1 MTWIWGILLGVV
13 MSICYLMV
21 IEVLEVML
29 NQVDARICSLIIT
42 VVAGVFSVLVGYIKN
57 NQNTEK
63 QEVYNDQKKK

>member
-13 MSICYLMV
+13 MSICYLTV
-21 IEVLEVML
+21 TEVLEVML

-63 QEVYNDQKKK
+63 

>member
-13 MSICYLMV
+13 MSICYLTV
-21 IEVLEVML
+21 TEVLEVML

-57 NQNTEK
+57 IKNIKNTEK
-63 QEVYNDQKKK
+63 

>member
-13 MSICYLMV
+13 MSICYLGV
-21 IEVLEVML
+21 TGVLEVML

-63 QEVYNDQKKK
+63 

>member
-1 MTWIWGILLGVV
+1 MTWIWGILLGIV

-21 IEVLEVML
+21 TEVLGVML

-63 QEVYNDQKKK
+63 

>member
-13 MSICYLMV
+13 MSICYLTV
-21 IEVLEVML
+21 TEVLEVML

-57 NQNTEK
+57 IKNNQNTEK
-63 QEVYNDQKKK
+63 

>member
-63 QEVYNDQKKK
+63 

>member
-13 MSICYLMV
+13 MSVCYLMV
-21 IEVLEVML
+21 TEVLEVML
-29 NQVDARICSLIIT
+29 NQVDARICSLMIT

-63 QEVYNDQKKK
+63 

>member
-42 VVAGVFSVLVGYIKN
+42 VVAGVFSVLVGYVKN

-63 QEVYNDQKKK
+63 

>member
-57 NQNTEK
+57 NENTEK
-63 QEVYNDQKKK
+63 

>member
-63 QEVYNDQKKK
+63 YEVYNG

>member
-1 MTWIWGILLGVV
+1 MTCIWGILLGVV
-13 MSICYLMV
+13 MSICYLTV
-21 IEVLEVML
+21 TEVLEVML

-63 QEVYNDQKKK
+63 

>member
-1 MTWIWGILLGVV
+1 MTWIWGILLGIV

-21 IEVLEVML
+21 TEVLDVML

-57 NQNTEK
+57 TEK
-63 QEVYNDQKKK
+63 

>member
-1 MTWIWGILLGVV
+1 MKEEFKMTWIWGILLGIV

-21 IEVLEVML
+21 TEVLDVML

-63 QEVYNDQKKK
+63 

>member
-13 MSICYLMV
+13 MSICYLTV
-21 IEVLEVML
+21 TEVLDVML

-63 QEVYNDQKKK
+63 

>member
-1 MTWIWGILLGVV
+1 
-13 MSICYLMV
+13 MSICYLTV
-21 IEVLEVML
+21 TEILEVML

-63 QEVYNDQKKK
+63 

>member
-13 MSICYLMV
+13 MSVCYLM
-21 IEVLEVML
+21 ITEVLEIML
-29 NQVDARICSLIIT
+29 NQVDARICSLMIT

-63 QEVYNDQKKK
+63 

>member
-1 MTWIWGILLGVV
+1 MTWIWGILLGIV

-21 IEVLEVML
+21 TEVLDVML

-57 NQNTEK
+57 NHNTEK
-63 QEVYNDQKKK
+63 

>member
-42 VVAGVFSVLVGYIKN
+42 VVAGVFSVLVGYVKS

-63 QEVYNDQKKK
+63 

>member
-1 MTWIWGILLGVV
+1 MTWIWGILLGIV

-21 IEVLEVML
+21 TEVLDVML

-63 QEVYNDQKKK
+63 

>member
-13 MSICYLMV
+13 MSICYLTV
-21 IEVLEVML
+21 TEVLEIML

-63 QEVYNDQKKK
+63 